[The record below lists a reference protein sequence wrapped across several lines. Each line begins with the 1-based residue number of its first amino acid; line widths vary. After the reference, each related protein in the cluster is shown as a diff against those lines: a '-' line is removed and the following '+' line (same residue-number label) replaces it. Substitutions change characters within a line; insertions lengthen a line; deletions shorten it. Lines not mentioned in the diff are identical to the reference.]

1 MLRNIYHLALKEFLH
16 LVRDRR
22 TLAFLI
28 LMPSVLTVIFGYAI
42 GSPRV
47 TGIPT
52 RIVDLDGGRIA
63 EEYEE
68 ALNGSITFR
77 PEVVREATDD
87 DVAAAEEALRR
98 DDISAFVVIPKGL
111 SDTVE
116 DGGSG
121 TVRAVVDA
129 SDTFTAPSVLRELGS
144 TTVQQNAFLAAER
157 ARREGRADS
166 VEDGLR
172 KVAPIELATEM
183 RFNPELKS
191 QNFVMPGVIGL
202 ILQILTVIV
211 MATSIARERE
221 RGTMEQLAVTPLTPP
236 EIFIGKLLP
245 YFFLA
250 LLDTVNVMLLAWLL
264 FGVALQGHFVVVAAL
279 VVTFVLGSLG
289 IGQLISVVS
298 RNQSQAVQLAVF
310 YILPAFVLSGAFT
323 PIETQPEAVRP
334 IAYAFPLTYFCHGFR
349 AALLRQA
356 TLYDVRWDLAA
367 MLAFVLLTF
376 GLSVLLLRARPDAR

>member
-1 MLRNIYHLALKEFLH
+1 MRNIYYLALKEFLH

-47 TGIPT
+47 TGIHT
-52 RIVDLDGGRIA
+52 RIVDQDGGRIA
-63 EEYEE
+63 EEYLE
-68 ALNGSITFR
+68 AMDGSITFK
-77 PEVVREATDD
+77 PQVVENATDA
-87 DVAAAEEALRR
+87 DVAEADEALRR

-157 ARREGRADS
+157 LRRAGTVAT
-166 VEDGLR
+166 VEDGL
-172 KVAPIELATEM
+172 KQVSPIDLQTEM

-202 ILQILTVIV
+202 ILQLLTVIV

-221 RGTMEQLAVTPLTPP
+221 RGTMEQLAVTPLTPAQ
-236 EIFIGKLLP
+236 IFIGKLLP

-250 LLDTVNVMLLAWLL
+250 LIDTINVMLLAWLL
-264 FGVALQGHFVVVAAL
+264 FGVALAGHFVVVAAL
-279 VVTFVLGSLG
+279 VVTFVLASLG

-298 RNQSQAVQLAVF
+298 RNQSQAIQLAVF

-323 PIETQPEAVRP
+323 PIETQPEGVRP
-334 IAYAFPLTYFCHGFR
+334 IAYTFPLTYFCHGFR

-367 MLAFVLLTF
+367 MAAFVLLTF
-376 GLSVLLLRARPDAR
+376 GTSVLLLRRTDAR

>member
-1 MLRNIYHLALKEFLH
+1 LRNVYYLALKEFLH

-47 TGIPT
+47 TGIHT
-52 RIVDLDGGRIA
+52 RIVDADGGRIA
-63 EEYEE
+63 EEYLE
-68 ALNGSITFR
+68 AMEGSITFR
-77 PEVVREATDD
+77 TEIVENATDA
-87 DVAAAEEALRR
+87 DVAEAEQALRR
-98 DDISAFVVIPKGL
+98 DDISAFLVIPQGL

-116 DGGSG
+116 AGGSG

-157 ARREGRADS
+157 LRRGGLVAS
-166 VEDGLR
+166 VEDGLEE
-172 KVAPIELATEM
+172 VSPIALATEM

-202 ILQILTVIV
+202 ILQLLTVIV

-221 RGTMEQLAVTPLTPP
+221 RGTMEQLAVTPLTPAQ
-236 EIFIGKLLP
+236 IFIGKLLP

-250 LLDTVNVMLLAWLL
+250 LVDTVNVMLLAWLL
-264 FGVALQGHFVVVAAL
+264 FGVALAGHFVVVAAL

-289 IGQLISVVS
+289 VGQLISVVS
-298 RNQSQAVQLAVF
+298 RNQSQAIQLAVF

-323 PIETQPEAVRP
+323 PIETQPESVRP
-334 IAYAFPLTYFCHGFR
+334 IAYTFPLTYFCHGFR

-367 MLAFVLLTF
+367 MGAFVLLTF
-376 GLSVLLLRARPDAR
+376 GTSVLLLRRTDAR